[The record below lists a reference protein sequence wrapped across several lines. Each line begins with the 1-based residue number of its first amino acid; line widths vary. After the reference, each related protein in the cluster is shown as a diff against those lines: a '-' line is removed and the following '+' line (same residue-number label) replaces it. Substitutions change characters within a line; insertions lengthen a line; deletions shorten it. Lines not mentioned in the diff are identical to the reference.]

1 MLLRDEAMLREDAK
15 TEAMAINAFVHT
27 LDRAE
32 VKKRAEKVLGI
43 CNEIHAGLDEK
54 ESALG
59 RRSAFLIPAWGFAAI
74 FSFFMYRKYLS
85 LKHAYVVG
93 PDGSAAQ
100 PPSSAMATRRRLLD
114 AVLSVMGAVTLIGL
128 MWPAVTYVLPARK
141 QGGGGERVAAGSD
154 GDWEVWTARKVSVRG
169 KPVAVI
175 RTDKGYRA
183 FSAVC
188 THLGC
193 IVHWDAAD
201 RELKCPCH
209 AAAFDAAGQVVSGP
223 PPRGL
228 PEYGVMVA
236 QGQVIVTQP
245 LEG

>member
-1 MLLRDEAMLREDAK
+1 
-15 TEAMAINAFVHT
+15 
-27 LDRAE
+27 
-32 VKKRAEKVLGI
+32 
-43 CNEIHAGLDEK
+43 
-54 ESALG
+54 
-59 RRSAFLIPAWGFAAI
+59 
-74 FSFFMYRKYLS
+74 
-85 LKHAYVVG
+85 
-93 PDGSAAQ
+93 
-100 PPSSAMATRRRLLD
+100 
-114 AVLSVMGAVTLIGL
+114 
-128 MWPAVTYVLPARK
+128 
-141 QGGGGERVAAGSD
+141 
-154 GDWEVWTARKVSVRG
+154 VSVRG